1 MLGSILIQPQML
13 DRMHGRGVG
22 DEMADEIVAIAHQLS
37 LDPAAAE
44 AVLPAF
50 QAAGQ
55 RFADALLARLGPRLP
70 QALTEL
76 RGLIEPITQPIV
88 SLATD
93 APSGPGP
100 ASTADLLERLADS
113 LERLAPIAGLLTDA
127 QIRSTLQR
135 AQRILTDTLGLSPHF
150 SQIGGASRPEI

>member
-55 RFADALLARLGPRLP
+55 RFADTLLARLGPRLP

-76 RGLIEPITQPIV
+76 RGGP
-88 SLATD
+88 LAAD
-93 APSGPGP
+93 HPVFLPPGAEGRLLRDAAPSDGIDQAITWARNWWNLP
-100 ASTADLLERLADS
+100 
-113 LERLAPIAGLLTDA
+113 
-127 QIRSTLQR
+127 
-135 AQRILTDTLGLSPHF
+135 
-150 SQIGGASRPEI
+150 

>member
-37 LDPAAAE
+37 LDPTAAE

-55 RFADALLARLGPRLP
+55 RRPLYLAQASGEGNTLPPAVDNWSATPELQGAGWSLWRLTP
-70 QALTEL
+70 
-76 RGLIEPITQPIV
+76 
-88 SLATD
+88 
-93 APSGPGP
+93 
-100 ASTADLLERLADS
+100 
-113 LERLAPIAGLLTDA
+113 
-127 QIRSTLQR
+127 
-135 AQRILTDTLGLSPHF
+135 
-150 SQIGGASRPEI
+150 